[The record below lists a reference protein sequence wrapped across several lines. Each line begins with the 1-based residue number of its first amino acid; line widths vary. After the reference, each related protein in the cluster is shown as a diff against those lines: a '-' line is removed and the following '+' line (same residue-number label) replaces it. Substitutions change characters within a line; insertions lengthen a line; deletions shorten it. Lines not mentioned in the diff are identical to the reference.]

1 LRHGWHRDPIGFRR
15 CWISRGRVGTCS
27 RTHRCGFP
35 AACLAAVTANLG
47 SRPQYP
53 LGPELWGWVREHRA
67 FSGGIHQD
75 DDGAGS
81 SLSLDLGINTRH
93 DQFTCGA
100 LVSQDHT
107 MAARGSTR

>member
-1 LRHGWHRDPIGFRR
+1 MPHRWRIAPSARAIFEARQRTDHDGPVSEYAERWYASAPEIHE
-15 CWISRGRVGTCS
+15 SGTS
-27 RTHRCGFP
+27 ASSAV
-35 AACLAAVTANLG
+35 AA
-47 SRPQYP
+47 Q
-53 LGPELWGWVREHRA
+53 VREHRA

-107 MAARGSTR
+107 VAARGSTR